1 MGSEAN
7 PSPKLL
13 PGEEGSRQ
21 LVAVKDEAAKG
32 LPAYFE
38 KEKAVGSVLGAD
50 GLPPLPV
57 AFGHDQPPRKYEVT
71 EPSYKDQ

>member
-13 PGEEGSRQ
+13 RGEEGSKQ
-21 LVAVKDEAAKG
+21 LVAIKDEGAKG
-32 LPAYFE
+32 LSAYFE

-50 GLPPLPV
+50 GLPPMPV

-71 EPSYKDQ
+71 DPSYKDQ

>member
-13 PGEEGSRQ
+13 RGEEGSRQ

-32 LPAYFE
+32 LSAYLE